1 MPKTEQLNILN
12 IIEIQQ
18 IKDILKN
25 NNTLNNVFNL
35 LLKIANKQLN
45 NEKIEEIANDT
56 ESELSSIDLS
66 SDSSDDNIF
75 NIETL

>member
-1 MPKTEQLNILN
+1 MSNTEKLDILN

-18 IKDILKN
+18 IKTLLKN
-25 NNTLNNVFNL
+25 DNRLNNVFNL

-45 NEKIEEIANDT
+45 NDKIEEIANDT
-56 ESELSSIDLS
+56 DSELSSIDLS